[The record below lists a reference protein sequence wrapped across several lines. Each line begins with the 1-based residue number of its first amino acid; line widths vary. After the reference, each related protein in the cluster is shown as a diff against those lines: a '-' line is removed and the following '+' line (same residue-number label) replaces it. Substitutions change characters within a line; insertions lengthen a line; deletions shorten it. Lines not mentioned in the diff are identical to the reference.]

1 VRAQFLTRRE
11 VRRINELVERAYGAR
26 FEEDGYHYF
35 LRGKDLYRIA
45 RDLERVDIDQVKEVF
60 AGLYLCE
67 VLDETVRFS
76 IEGSQI
82 IGPSATQRVIT
93 LERDEE
99 WFSWL
104 ERHDISAER
113 FSESGYGVL
122 PRAQRAR
129 RLLRLGPRAK
139 RARFKSWI
147 PKGRA
152 VGRSALRRGPVQRMS
167 EKGYIRVPF

>member
-35 LRGKDLYRIA
+35 LRGKDLYRIS
-45 RDLERVDIDQVKEVF
+45 RDLERIDIDQVKEVF

-82 IGPSATQRVIT
+82 IGPSATQRIIT
-93 LERDEE
+93 LTDEE

-113 FSESGYGVL
+113 FTEHDTGFFLVRNERGDFFGSGLVREGAL
-122 PRAQRAR
+122 
-129 RLLRLGPRAK
+129 
-139 RARFKSWI
+139 KSWI

-152 VGRSALRRGPVQRMS
+152 VGQAH
-167 EKGYIRVPF
+167 